1 MLFQPAILNEE
12 GYSLSV
18 NDINDFPLHWH
29 NDIEILYCISGG
41 FGISVRGKSYD
52 VFAGDAVL
60 CGSCEPH
67 MVEGRAGGAVAV
79 IIRLG
84 SLFCGARIYR
94 EIIKRRLDMPILSGS
109 EYIKEQLERLLSLCE
124 KRDALSTLEMRG
136 CIYSVLARL
145 LSELPFTEEL
155 SDNHRHRIA
164 VTMKIQRALDLVA
177 TKYSEELSLG
187 DVASASGYEK
197 SAFCRMFKSAT
208 GTTFHKYLN
217 EYRIKKSMPLIYDGN
232 LGMAEIAELV
242 GFSEQKNF
250 SRIFKEVV
258 GVSPTEYKRRGA
270 DGG

>member
-60 CGSCEPH
+60 CGSCEPQ

-109 EYIKEQLERLLSLCE
+109 EYIKEQLERLLENQADSRE
-124 KRDALSTLEMRG
+124 LELIKLRYG
-136 CIYSVLARL
+136 IGGGTPLTQKEA
-145 LSELPFTEEL
+145 
-155 SDNHRHRIA
+155 A
-164 VTMKIQRALDLVA
+164 K
-177 TKYSEELSLG
+177 KLG
-187 DVASASGYEK
+187 ISRSYV
-197 SAFCRMFKSAT
+197 
-208 GTTFHKYLN
+208 
-217 EYRIKKSMPLIYDGN
+217 
-232 LGMAEIAELV
+232 
-242 GFSEQKNF
+242 
-250 SRIFKEVV
+250 SRIEKKMIERLR
-258 GVSPTEYKRRGA
+258 ELMEGA
-270 DGG
+270 EG